1 MSYHL
6 IIGDKLY
13 SSWSLRGALALELA
27 GTPYEETLVKLNQP
41 DTRQRLLAF
50 SATAKVPLL
59 QSEHGVIADS
69 LAIAEYLNERHPEAR
84 LWPEDIA
91 ARAQA
96 RERSPIAERF
106 HQGDVAEWLKAT
118 VC

>member
-27 GTPYEETLVKLNQP
+27 GTPCEETLVKLNQP

-59 QSEHGVIADS
+59 QSEHV
-69 LAIAEYLNERHPEAR
+69 
-84 LWPEDIA
+84 
-91 ARAQA
+91 
-96 RERSPIAERF
+96 
-106 HQGDVAEWLKAT
+106 
-118 VC
+118 